1 MSGRVLFAA
10 AILLAVPPSAA
21 LAGGNTAAF
30 LKLGSGARAT
40 GLGGAYTAVAG
51 DINAVSF
58 NPAGLACLK
67 RSEAGFT
74 RAELVESVSYNSL
87 GYARPAAGGNI
98 AVAVNYLGQSSI
110 EGRGANREVTG
121 SFQASDTAVNLA
133 YARSLTARAGLGL
146 NFKYITSRIA
156 DESAAGWAVDA
167 GWQYRTPVKG
177 LGLGFAVQNLGPEM
191 KFLEEGS
198 SLPLTARAGAGYALP
213 CNILLSLDVS
223 REVNERKNVVSFGGE
238 YAVFSSVFLRAGYLN
253 DTAAAGG
260 SGLTGA
266 GALKAGFGFKLRD
279 FSLDYAA
286 APFGDA
292 GKAQRISLGARFQ

>member
-1 MSGRVLFAA
+1 MSRSVIFAA
-10 AILLAVPPSAA
+10 AILLSAPVPAA
-21 LAGGNTAAF
+21 FAGGSTAAF

-51 DINAVSF
+51 DINSISY
-58 NPAGLACLK
+58 NPAGLAGLK

-87 GYARPAAGGNI
+87 GYSRPAAGGNI
-98 AVAVNYLGQSSI
+98 ALAVNYLGQSSI

-133 YARSLTARAGLGL
+133 YARPLTARAGLGL

-177 LGLGFAVQNLGPEM
+177 LGLGLAVQNLGPEM
-191 KFLEEGS
+191 KFLDEGS

-213 CNILLSLDVS
+213 GNILLSLDVS
-223 REVNERKNVVSFGGE
+223 REVNERKTIVSFGSE
-238 YAVFSSVFLRAGYLN
+238 YAAFGSLFMRAGYLASAVSGGN
-253 DTAAAGG
+253 SLADAGG
-260 SGLTGA
+260 F
-266 GALKAGFGFKLRD
+266 KAGFGFKLGN
-279 FSLDYAA
+279 FNLDYAVT
-286 APFGDA
+286 PFGDI
-292 GKAQRISLGARFQ
+292 GKAQRISFGAGF